1 MTTKEEIE
9 AMAKQL
15 AEELINNKDMS
26 LEEII
31 KDNAEELDEL
41 YNECLKFLTELDKS
55 RSK

>member
-15 AEELINNKDMS
+15 AEELATHTDKD
-26 LEEII
+26 LEKLI

-41 YNECLKFLTELDKS
+41 YNECLKFLTELDKPE
-55 RSK
+55 